1 MGGSLLLAPTC
12 GLLNHFLP
20 LPALFRSTSLTLIS
34 FAKHKTLVQTQKGKV
49 KNSAEKL
56 HILLPT
62 TYISYGTPR
71 PAPKIAE
78 RRCLFLQF
86 DKNTYLAKCSCLVC
100 FSGMQS
106 KFGEVVIVLSY
117 QQVVGPRVTSGAG
130 NLRLCQGKTLALLP
144 ANLLPTPSSPCP
156 LSLPSTHCHFP

>member
-1 MGGSLLLAPTC
+1 MLAWWVGGSLLLAPTC

-34 FAKHKTLVQTQKGKV
+34 FAKHIKGKW
-49 KNSAEKL
+49 KTQLRHYIYYYLL
-56 HILLPT
+56 H
-62 TYISYGTPR
+62 ISYGTPR

-100 FSGMQS
+100 FSGMQC
-106 KFGEVVIVLSY
+106 KFGVVVIVLSY
-117 QQVVGPRVTSGAG
+117 QRVVGPRVTSGAG

-144 ANLLPTPSSPCP
+144 PNLLPTPSSPCP